1 MLKARVMT
9 DLRIGTDLSHAERN
23 AIAVRDRLI
32 ALRNKY
38 ALGAYEYCKE
48 VCIAPGTLPYSHPV
62 IRLNTALFT
71 ETALLANYLHEQ
83 MHWYVTWYSHK
94 HTDQWRRVWAAL
106 EGRYPDPPIGGGEG
120 ADTLASTH
128 LHLIVNWLEI
138 EALSSLI
145 GGEAARAHVAQ
156 LHYYRW
162 IYASVLRDWQAL
174 KRLYASHQ
182 LVPILPAQDMTPED
196 LALAARMNEA

>member
-1 MLKARVMT
+1 MS
-9 DLRIGTDLSHAERN
+9 DLRICIDLSYAERN
-23 AIAVRDRLI
+23 AIAVREMLI
-32 ALRNKY
+32 ALHTKY

-48 VCIAPGTLPYSHPV
+48 VSIAPGVLPYSHPV

-94 HTDQWRRVWAAL
+94 HTDKWRSVWTAL
-106 EGRYPDPPIGGGEG
+106 EYRYPDPPIGRGEG

-138 EALSSLI
+138 EALSNLI
-145 GGEAARAHVAQ
+145 GAEAARALVAN

-162 IYASVLRDWQAL
+162 IYASVIRDWQAL
-174 KRLYASHQ
+174 RELYASYQ
-182 LVPILPAQDMTPED
+182 LVPILPAHEMSPED
-196 LALAARMNEA
+196 LALAARLDEA

>member
-1 MLKARVMT
+1 MT
-9 DLRIGTDLSHAERN
+9 DLRIGIDLSHAERN

-32 ALRNKY
+32 ALRTKY
-38 ALGAYEYCKE
+38 ALGAYEYCKK
-48 VCIAPGTLPYSHPV
+48 VSIAPEVLPYSHPV
-62 IRLNTALFT
+62 IRLNTNLWT

-94 HTDQWRRVWAAL
+94 HTDQWRAVWAAL
-106 EGRYPDPPIGGGEG
+106 EQRYTDPPIGRGEG

-138 EALSSLI
+138 EALSRLI
-145 GGEAARAHVAQ
+145 GAEAARAHVAN

-162 IYASVLRDWQAL
+162 IYASVLRDWEAL
-174 KRLYASHQ
+174 KGLYASHQ
-182 LVPILPAQDMTPED
+182 LVPILPAHEMSPED
-196 LALAARMNEA
+196 LALAARFDEA

>member
-1 MLKARVMT
+1 MT
-9 DLRIGTDLSHAERN
+9 DIRIGIDLSHAEN
-23 AIAVRDRLI
+23 AAMAVRDRLI
-32 ALRNKY
+32 ALRSKY
-38 ALGAYEYCKE
+38 ALGAYEYCRE
-48 VCIAPGTLPYSHPV
+48 VVITPTVLPYSHPV
-62 IRLNTALFT
+62 IRLTTFYWT

-106 EGRYPDPPIGGGEG
+106 EGHYPDPPVGRGEG

-145 GGEAARAHVAQ
+145 GREAARAHVAQ

-162 IYASVLRDWQAL
+162 IYARVLRDWDAL
-174 KRLYASHQ
+174 KRLYESHQ
-182 LVPILPAQDMTPED
+182 LVPILPAYAMSTED
-196 LALAARMNEA
+196 LALAARVDEA

>member
-1 MLKARVMT
+1 MS
-9 DLRIGTDLSHAERN
+9 DLRICIDLSHAEGN
-23 AIAVRDRLI
+23 AIAVREMLI
-32 ALRNKY
+32 ALSTKY
-38 ALGAYEYCKE
+38 ALGPYEYCKE
-48 VCIAPGTLPYSHPV
+48 VSIAPGVLPYSHPV

-71 ETALLANYLHEQ
+71 ETALLANYIHEQ

-94 HTDQWRRVWAAL
+94 HTDQWRAVWSAL
-106 EGRYPDPPIGGGEG
+106 EQRYPDPPIGRGEG
-120 ADTLASTH
+120 ADTLSSTH

-138 EALSSLI
+138 EALGSLI
-145 GGEAARAHVAQ
+145 GAQAAKEHVAN

-174 KRLYASHQ
+174 RELYASHH
-182 LVPILPAQDMTPED
+182 LVPILPAHDMSPED